1 MVCIAIRTGP
11 FPDSKFFNTRILIS
25 TARTGLSAWIECRHF
40 YKHAF
45 SLCGF
50 VFKLSEKLTPAD
62 IGNRLCKMMISE
74 HSFYIQ
80 VFYAHYLVFV
90 SELKRLF
97 IQEILADI
105 GDFFM
110 LDSESDPLL
119 AIIGRSFLLTGKLS
133 LFTDEFLFVLMI
145 GPGIDDLIAVAV
157 GAELMNA
164 YIQTDSAAVICEDSV
179 FAFDTKR
186 DIVFPA
192 CR

>member
-90 SELKRLF
+90 SELKRPF
-97 IQEILADI
+97 MQEVFSDI
-105 GDFFM
+105 DYFFM
-110 LDSESDPLL
+110 LDGNSDSRLASIAGSLLL
-119 AIIGRSFLLTGKLS
+119 AGKLP
-133 LFTDEFLFVLMI
+133 LFTNELFLVFAICLGVI
-145 GPGIDDLIAVAV
+145 NSISVAV
-157 GAELMNA
+157 SIKRLDA
-164 YIQTDSAAVICEDSV
+164 YIYTYSILSIYPFFFFLINA
-179 FAFDTKR
+179 K
-186 DIVFPA
+186 
-192 CR
+192 